1 MFVKNFFVKGLFLGK
16 TTVLREVSGIENRN
30 GRNGEMERTED
41 NEGRKNY
48 DKFVNG
54 PGLFG

>member
-1 MFVKNFFVKGLFLGK
+1 MFVKNIFVKGLFLGI
-16 TTVLREVSGIENRN
+16 TTVLREVTGIENRN
-30 GRNGEMERTED
+30 GRNGEAERTED